1 MHHFSADL
9 SSPVPLPVWLTILLI
24 ASLVLG
30 IGASVLFAV
39 VIARRQLTVRRVP
52 TLRAG
57 LAMFD
62 RQAAAGQ
69 SAPDVWIVVPA
80 HNEREHLPTLIRSL
94 RAQSYPGALR
104 VVLAL
109 DRCTDD
115 THARAEE
122 AIAGDARFTIMPI
135 TQCPPG
141 IAGKVNAVCTAVEGS
156 GLLKGEHVMLFTD
169 ADTEFDPACVR
180 AAVGLLRERELGL
193 LSLLSTYPVRHWYE
207 LIGQP
212 VAGTELLRLFPLDRA
227 NRTVDQRPFAN
238 GQFLMLT
245 AQAYRHFGGH
255 WAVTDALLEDIA
267 MARRAAE
274 TGVRTG
280 IFLADGMLIC
290 RMYETWAEFRKGW
303 KRIYAEAA
311 GRKPERLRAMAWR
324 MRGSL
329 ALLPVLTLAGV
340 GVAAWALT
348 GAWDAGGTGLALA
361 ALICCGA
368 GSALWLIASG
378 LIFRTG
384 RVPVWAAP
392 LFPVGA
398 WLVAGIIAEVARD
411 LAKGRPTEWAGRSYV
426 LKRSQ
431 D

>member
-1 MHHFSADL
+1 M
-9 SSPVPLPVWLTILLI
+9 PVWLSICLV

-30 IGASVLFAV
+30 VGAAVLFAV

-57 LAMFD
+57 LEMFE
-62 RQAAAGQ
+62 RQRSGGAP
-69 SAPDVWIVVPA
+69 APDVWIVVPA

-115 THARAEE
+115 TQARAEE
-122 AIAGDARFTIMPI
+122 AIGGDARFTVLPI

-141 IAGKVNAVCTAVEGS
+141 IAGKVNAVCTAVEQS
-156 GLLKGEHVMLFTD
+156 GLLKGEHVLLFTD
-169 ADTEFDPACVR
+169 ADTEFHPDCVR

-280 IFLADGMLIC
+280 IFLADGLLIC

-303 KRIYAEAA
+303 KRIFAEAA
-311 GRKPERLRAMAWR
+311 GRKPERLRAMSLR

-329 ALLPVLTLAGV
+329 ALLPPVSLAGM
-340 GVAAWALT
+340 
-348 GAWDAGGTGLALA
+348 GLALWA
-361 ALICCGA
+361 VLHGGWDTGGQALALATLILCGV
-368 GSALWLIASG
+368 GSLLWLIATG
-378 LIFRTG
+378 LILRTG
-384 RVPVWAAP
+384 RVPIWAAP

-398 WLVAGIIAEVARD
+398 WLVAGIIGEIARD
-411 LAKGRPTEWAGRSYV
+411 LAKGTPTEWAGRSYV
-426 LKRSQ
+426 LKRPQ
-431 D
+431 G